1 MHRAALIRPTTAEHV
16 DLALTGMSCAACA
29 SRIEKTLNRLDGVN
43 ATVNFATE
51 KASVAF
57 DPAVVST
64 DDLRV
69 AVESIGYGA
78 ELPSTASHDDED
90 ERRRRLL
97 LWRLVVAVALGV
109 PVLVMSMVPAAQ
121 FRGWQWVALVLATPV
136 TTWAAAP
143 FHRAAWKNARH
154 AEATMDTLVS
164 VGVLAAYGW
173 SAYALFFTAAGDAG
187 MKMPMSLVPTRG
199 DTHHLYFEVASTTVA
214 LILVGR
220 YFEARAKRRAGGAL
234 RALLGLGVTTATVV
248 LPTGEQVEQP
258 IEELR
263 VGDRFLVLPGERIA
277 TDGVVE
283 EGASAVDT
291 SLLTGESVPVDVA
304 VGSAVTG
311 ATINISGRLVVRAA
325 RVGAETS
332 LAQMARLVEAAQT
345 GKAPVQRL
353 ADRVAAVFVPVVIIL
368 ATATLGFWLARTH
381 HWAEAIAP
389 AVSVLIIACPCAL
402 GLATPTALLVGTGR
416 GAQLGLLIKGPE
428 VLESTRSID
437 TIVLDKTGTVTTG
450 QMSVVQVIAAEG
462 FHGDDVLRM
471 AAAVEAGS
479 EHPIASAINRH
490 AVERLGVIGAA
501 GSLSIQAGVGATGM
515 VAGVVVRVGRGDAGE
530 MSATKAQQEALGHT
544 VVTVMSGDRCAG
556 LIVLADTVKDS
567 SAAGLASLRSLGL
580 RPILLT
586 GDNRAAALA
595 VAAQIGIDESD
606 VISDVLPAEK
616 VATIERLQAEGRVV
630 AMVGDGVND
639 AAALAQ
645 SDLGIA
651 MGTGTDVAIEASDLT
666 LMRPDLG
673 AAADAIRL
681 SRRTLAVIKGN
692 LVWAFAYNV
701 AAIPLAMSWMLSPI
715 VASAA
720 MASSSIFVVS
730 NSLRLRRFTPTA

>member
-1 MHRAALIRPTTAEHV
+1 MSPAATLEHV
-16 DLALTGMSCAACA
+16 DLRLTGMTCAGCA
-29 SRIEKTLNRLDGVN
+29 SRIEKSLNGLDGVN
-43 ATVNFATE
+43 ATVNLATE

-57 DPAVVST
+57 DPDVVST
-64 DDLRV
+64 DDLV
-69 AVESIGYGA
+69 SAVESIGYGA
-78 ELPSTASHDDED
+78 ELPKPAGSAGDDEED

-97 LWRLVVAVALGV
+97 LRRLVVSVALGV
-109 PVLVMSMVPAAQ
+109 PVLVMSMIPAAQ
-121 FRGWQWVALVLATPV
+121 FRNWQWVALVLATPV
-136 TTWAAAP
+136 ATWAAFP
-143 FHRAAWKNARH
+143 FHRTAWKNALH

-173 SAYALFFTAAGDAG
+173 STYALFFTAAGDAG
-187 MKMPMSLVPTRG
+187 MKMSMSLVPTRG
-199 DTHHLYFEVASTTVA
+199 DTHHLYFEVASATVA

-234 RALLGLGVTTATVV
+234 RALLGLGATTATVV
-248 LPTGEQVEQP
+248 LPSGEHVERP
-258 IEELR
+258 IDELR
-263 VGDRFLVLPGERIA
+263 VGDRFAVLPGERIA

-283 EGASAVDT
+283 DGASAVDA
-291 SLLTGESVPVDVA
+291 SLLTGESVPVDVVA
-304 VGSAVTG
+304 GSVVTG
-311 ATINISGRLVVRAA
+311 ATINVSGRLIVRAT

-332 LAQMARLVEAAQT
+332 LAQMARLVEEAQT

-368 ATATLGFWLARTH
+368 AAATLGFWLARTNS
-381 HWAEAIAP
+381 WAEAFAP

-428 VLESTRSID
+428 VLENTRTID
-437 TIVLDKTGTVTTG
+437 TIVLDKTGTVTSG
-450 QMSVVQVIAAEG
+450 EMNVVEVIAGAG
-462 FHGDDVLRM
+462 YVVDDVLRM

-479 EHPIASAINRH
+479 EHPIAAAINRH
-490 AVERLGVIGAA
+490 ATAQLGVVEAA
-501 GSLSIQAGVGATGM
+501 ASLAIEAGIGATG
-515 VAGVVVRVGRGDAGE
+515 VVGGETTRVGRGDAGE
-530 MSATKAQQEALGHT
+530 MAAAKAEREANGRT
-544 VVTVMSGDRCAG
+544 VVTVSRDGRCVG
-556 LIVLADTVKDS
+556 LIVLADTVKPT
-567 SAAGLASLRSLGL
+567 SAAGLASLRDLGL
-580 RPILLT
+580 HPILLT

-595 VAAQIGIDESD
+595 VATQVGIDAAD
-606 VISDVLPAEK
+606 VISDVLPAGK
-616 VATIERLQAEGRVV
+616 VAAIARLQSEGRVV

-645 SDLGIA
+645 ADLGIA

-701 AAIPLAMSWMLSPI
+701 AAIPLAMCWLLSPI

-720 MASSSIFVVS
+720 MASSSVFVVS
-730 NSLRLRRFTPTA
+730 NSLRLRRFTPAS